1 MLPACSAR
9 LTTLRCRSP
18 SAAPAVA
25 AGAANHRLDCRQ
37 FHHAGPAP
45 AVACP
50 TRLALRRG
58 ERAWLPR
65 LRRAPRVGRCSDASR
80 TRPCPLQTC
89 GLERATLAS
98 CGKCS
103 NHHPAHQAS
112 SAAIAKL
119 LISRAIRQGGKERRI
134 RTAKFSAIGESL
146 ADESRPPIR
155 FAIGRWPPGL
165 DRLVSVRDFHRMDG
179 YFGHSRARPP
189 GSGSADVGSTGR

>member
-1 MLPACSAR
+1 MGPSDWQAGPRTRGGRQRVRTGGAPLACAQLSTVWRTAMTTTTAWTVSSSITPALHRPLPAR
-9 LTTLRCRSP
+9 
-18 SAAPAVA
+18 PAW
-25 AGAANHRLDCRQ
+25 
-37 FHHAGPAP
+37 
-45 AVACP
+45 
-50 TRLALRRG
+50 ALRRG

-65 LRRAPRVGRCSDASR
+65 LRRAPRVGRCSDACR

-98 CGKCS
+98 CGKCP

-146 ADESRPPIR
+146 ADES
-155 FAIGRWPPGL
+155 
-165 DRLVSVRDFHRMDG
+165 
-179 YFGHSRARPP
+179 
-189 GSGSADVGSTGR
+189 